1 MQERR
6 LKKPERNTGYKLK
19 ITEHAN
25 ELLDRLVYHLI
36 DYLKNEQAAKHL
48 LSELDRIYDRL
59 EENSFQFPRSRDGYL
74 VRKGYREAIVLHMNY
89 VVVFE
94 VRKDIVNIVGFF
106 HQLENYQNKL

>member
-36 DYLKNEQAAKHL
+36 AYLKNEQAAKHL

-59 EENSFQFPRSRDGYL
+59 EENPFQFPRSRDGYL
-74 VRKGYREAIVLHMNY
+74 ARKGYREAIVLHMNY

>member
-48 LSELDRIYDRL
+48 LSDLDR
-59 EENSFQFPRSRDGYL
+59 
-74 VRKGYREAIVLHMNY
+74 K
-89 VVVFE
+89 
-94 VRKDIVNIVGFF
+94 
-106 HQLENYQNKL
+106 

>member
-48 LSELDRIYDRL
+48 LSELDRIY
-59 EENSFQFPRSRDGYL
+59 ESFR
-74 VRKGYREAIVLHMNY
+74 RKSIPISEKQGWISGQKRV
-89 VVVFE
+89 
-94 VRKDIVNIVGFF
+94 
-106 HQLENYQNKL
+106 